1 MGLFGMGKTETEKK
15 RDDYDKLHDLLK
27 DAIKEHDQQMDEA
40 ESIFRSYKSS
50 VPNLSNSKIPS
61 NEFDTKRE
69 KLTAKL
75 VNFMDKEQEK
85 RASLVRAKE
94 RAYDQYVRYKAQAIR
109 EDAAEK
115 EKKEKE
121 RKERE
126 ARLENG

>member
-1 MGLFGMGKTETEKK
+1 MGLFGIGRTETEKK

-27 DAIKEHDQQMDEA
+27 DAIKEHDQRMDEA
-40 ESIFRSYKSS
+40 ESIFQSYKGS

-61 NEFDTKRE
+61 NDFDTKRE
-69 KLTAKL
+69 KLTNKL
-75 VNFMDKEQEK
+75 VNLLEKEQVK

-94 RAYDQYVRYKAQAIR
+94 HAYDKYVSYKAQAIR

-126 ARLENG
+126 ARLKNG